1 MHIASIL
8 GSITVIVPS
17 KFVNVRVA
25 AMRAPSNAKALAIV
39 YDEREE
45 YSCTGNV
52 ILVTPD
58 IWFHIQIPNNR
69 INNTISSKL

>member
-1 MHIASIL
+1 MTVPIASIL

-25 AMRAPSNAKALAIV
+25 ATHAPSSVKTLAIV

-52 ILVTPD
+52 IQVTPD
-58 IWFHIQIPNNR
+58 IWFHIQIIGSITHNN
-69 INNTISSKL
+69 II